1 MTISSDM
8 TTCPKCGHRSPSW
21 AATCEK
27 CGTGLSLT
35 LSDSSLKHRVVQQEV
50 RSAQPQKL
58 PMIAHILCGWPLI
71 LVFIGGAIGGA
82 LGGVAYV
89 VNISLYKSNLPGVL
103 KFILNLLVGVLAIGI
118 WLTIS
123 AILRK

>member
-1 MTISSDM
+1 MTTTDM
-8 TTCPKCGHRSPSW
+8 ITCPKCGHRSPSW
-21 AATCEK
+21 SATCTQ
-27 CGTGLSLT
+27 CGSHLSLT
-35 LSDSSLKHRVVQQEV
+35 QSDSSQKHKMVPKEV
-50 RSAQPQKL
+50 RSSPPQNL

-71 LVFIGGAIGGA
+71 LVIFGGAIGGA

-103 KFILNLLVGVLAIGI
+103 KFILNLLIGMLAIGI

-123 AILRK
+123 AMLKR

>member
-21 AATCEK
+21 AATCGE
-27 CGTGLSLT
+27 CGTHLSLT
-35 LSDSSLKHRVVQQEV
+35 QSDSSQKRRIVQKEAGNASP
-50 RSAQPQKL
+50 RKL
-58 PMIAHILCGWPLI
+58 PMIAHILSGWPLI

-82 LGGVAYV
+82 LGGVAYA

-103 KFILNLLVGVLAIGI
+103 KFMLNVLVGILAIGI

-123 AILRK
+123 AMLKR